1 MNPLSLH
8 TCTRKTRFFTNYF
21 AAFICH
27 FVPFFFVG
35 APLIYSVASLKGSPL
50 QMSVSIILAFT
61 GFFVRA
67 HCVRFLAWCVYLCS
81 LPPTLL
87 LSLSLS
93 LSQHLTSIITALDSS
108 NDGKCFSIPCSPSTP
123 PESPSFPFSLQAN
136 YISVTIETCLL
147 NAFCF
152 TLSLTHSSAFPPPCL
167 LSSRM
172 RLN

>member
-1 MNPLSLH
+1 MKNEPALPAHVHSQNKVFHKLFCGFYLSF
-8 TCTRKTRFFTNYF
+8 C
-21 AAFICH
+21 AFLLRGLTTYLQRRQFEGVTPSNEC
-27 FVPFFFVG
+27 
-35 APLIYSVASLKGSPL
+35 IYHPRLYRLFCESTLCE
-50 QMSVSIILAFT
+50 VSRLAC
-61 GFFVRA
+61 G
-67 HCVRFLAWCVYLCS
+67 
-81 LPPTLL
+81 PL
-87 LSLSLS
+87 LSSSHPPLS

-136 YISVTIETCLL
+136 YISVTIETCSL